1 MERGMCLYPNCFLH
15 GRASGVFPAS
25 AVQVFLVRKACGVK
39 AVGVK
44 SPRWE
49 FASII

>member
-1 MERGMCLYPNCFLH
+1 MLLYPTCFFH
-15 GRASGVFPAS
+15 GRASGVFQAS
-25 AVQVFLVRKACGVK
+25 AVQVFLVWKACGVK
-39 AVGVK
+39 TVGVK